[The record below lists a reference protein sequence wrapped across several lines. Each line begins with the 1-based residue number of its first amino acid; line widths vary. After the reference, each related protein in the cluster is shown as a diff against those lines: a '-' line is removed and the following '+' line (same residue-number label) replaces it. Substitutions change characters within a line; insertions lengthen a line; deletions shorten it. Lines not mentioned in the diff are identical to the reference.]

1 MTSIDFKN
9 IEWVWVDLDDTI
21 WDFKGNSLLSL
32 AEIYKIH
39 NLSRFY
45 PKMELWRNRYLE
57 VNHALWAKYNTGEI
71 SKEFL
76 QSERF
81 ARPLID
87 AGLAEQDA
95 IDFAKILHKDYL
107 TLLGKC
113 STLVPGA
120 KNLLDAIHSKG
131 LKTGILS
138 NGFKEVQFDKL
149 RSGGILDSIDCIV
162 LSDEID
168 VNKPDVRIYEYALKK
183 AGTTADKSILIGD
196 NPDTDIKG
204 AVNAHWRAVFFN
216 PENMPAS
223 ISEDVPTVTSLDAIT
238 ECIKTMKQ

>member
-32 AEIYKIH
+32 AEIYKFH

-45 PKMELWRNRYLE
+45 PTMEQWRNRYLE

-71 SKEFL
+71 SKELL

-107 TLLGKC
+107 TLLEN
-113 STLVPGA
+113 A
-120 KNLLDAIHSKG
+120 R
-131 LKTGILS
+131 LS
-138 NGFKEVQFDKL
+138 FPVQKIFL
-149 RSGGILDSIDCIV
+149 
-162 LSDEID
+162 
-168 VNKPDVRIYEYALKK
+168 
-183 AGTTADKSILIGD
+183 
-196 NPDTDIKG
+196 
-204 AVNAHWRAVFFN
+204 
-216 PENMPAS
+216 MPF
-223 ISEDVPTVTSLDAIT
+223 IPKD
-238 ECIKTMKQ
+238 